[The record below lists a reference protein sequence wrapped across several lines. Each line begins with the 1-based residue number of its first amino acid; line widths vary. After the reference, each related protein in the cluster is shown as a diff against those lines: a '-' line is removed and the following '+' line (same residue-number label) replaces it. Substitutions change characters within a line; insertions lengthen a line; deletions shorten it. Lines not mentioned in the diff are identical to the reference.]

1 MFSIK
6 TFRLDRKKSG
16 ELLKSAFHGEFGV
29 RKVYRE
35 VAEETDIPL
44 DTVSNCLQA
53 KNDISLERLLKFC
66 LVSNMPLSEYLKRM
80 FDGVEVDFSD
90 KLHLILPDHQSVQ
103 QVQDTG
109 HTEKL
114 TKEEKE
120 AYEKGVLD
128 MYERQLERF
137 KNVHEGYRNTLVQ
150 QHVGESTHLSERC
163 DAALRELEKH
173 LKSAMAGRNF
183 WRTLACVSI
192 AVAIVIIIY
201 FVWELLNPTE
211 GLTAIIYTLMGGF

>member
-16 ELLKSAFHGEFGV
+16 ELLKSAFHGEYGV

-35 VAEETDIPL
+35 VADETDIPL

-53 KNDISLERLLKFC
+53 KNDISLERLIKFC
-66 LVSNMPLSEYLKRM
+66 LVSNMPLGEYLKRM
-80 FDGVEVDFSD
+80 FDGVDVDFSD
-90 KLHLILPDHQSVQ
+90 KLHLILPDRQPAQ
-103 QVQDTG
+103 PVQDTAR
-109 HTEKL
+109 TEKS
-114 TKEEKE
+114 TKEQKE

-150 QHVGESTHLSERC
+150 QHVGESAHLSERC
-163 DAALRELEKH
+163 DAALREQEKH
-173 LKSAMAGRNF
+173 LKSALSGRNF
-183 WRTLACVSI
+183 WRTLACISI
-192 AVAIVIIIY
+192 AIAIAILIY
-201 FVWELLNPTE
+201 FVWEILNPTK
-211 GLTAIIYTLMGGF
+211 GITSVIYALMGGF